1 MASWQC
7 THLRNL
13 SVLLCSKGNIIFSSC
28 QSRSCSSQLLADLA
42 EVPAPCQQNLPY
54 FCCVRS
60 TNTLAIYC
68 GKAYSLHDNLKMM
81 AGGHAVHEQQ
91 TISST
96 TVLITHTFCM
106 ENEKH
111 LTPRGLGACQRDP
124 IMQVSHGEANFIF
137 TLRNYIT
144 FTPGSFGVQPCTA
157 PCSSS
162 SSISAA
168 PFGAGERNHTYSFV
182 GQPTDKNKLRRRLLR
197 CIHDRLAFDVAARQS
212 CGSHWRQLSASLQAA
227 VASACCQICAC
238 ALP

>member
-1 MASWQC
+1 
-7 THLRNL
+7 
-13 SVLLCSKGNIIFSSC
+13 
-28 QSRSCSSQLLADLA
+28 
-42 EVPAPCQQNLPY
+42 
-54 FCCVRS
+54 
-60 TNTLAIYC
+60 
-68 GKAYSLHDNLKMM
+68 
-81 AGGHAVHEQQ
+81 
-91 TISST
+91 
-96 TVLITHTFCM
+96 M

-137 TLRNYIT
+137 TLRNYVT

-168 PFGAGERNHTYSFV
+168 PFGAREQNHTYSFV

-197 CIHDRLAFDVAARQS
+197 CIHNRLYSLR
-212 CGSHWRQLSASLQAA
+212 CGSTSIVRLSLKAA

-238 ALP
+238 ALPYLTAWSGCGLSAPAPRS